1 MKSQAKDKVASLK
14 DSATTDSGNPR
25 PEVLAAAGS
34 LVAMAVVL
42 LLWRRRR
49 DPLTDIRT
57 PTDHTQEGDTM
68 KKLTLLI
75 AGGIG
80 YVLGTRAGRERY
92 EQIKRAATRVKD
104 DPRVQEK
111 ATQAADLAK
120 EKAPIVKDKVAA
132 AASTAADKVTPVGQR
147 RPPLRPRGPAQP
159 GQHRAAGQPLPA
171 GRPALSPPDEVSASA
186 QRAA

>member
-1 MKSQAKDKVASLK
+1 
-14 DSATTDSGNPR
+14 
-25 PEVLAAAGS
+25 
-34 LVAMAVVL
+34 
-42 LLWRRRR
+42 
-49 DPLTDIRT
+49 
-57 PTDHTQEGDTM
+57 M

-92 EQIKRAATRVKD
+92 EQIKKAATRVKD

-132 AASTAADKVTPVGQR
+132 AASTAADKVTPSGK
-147 RPPLRPRGPAQP
+147 GD
-159 GQHRAAGQPLPA
+159 GGHRADLEDQLNPESTALQDNPYPQGNLP
-171 GRPALSPPDEVSASA
+171 
-186 QRAA
+186 